1 VGETQMIIANLHE
14 TLIVKIKICVKS
26 AFLLMKLK
34 PAQLSVGQIR
44 VISLFYLANADRK
57 NILEIMGSWD

>member
-1 VGETQMIIANLHE
+1 MKLSSSK
-14 TLIVKIKICVKS
+14 LKCVKS